1 MYREYAGLFLTTLST
16 NYDKLYLDEQESARL
31 SVSSLLQYSYYR
43 ISQKAMRQPLF
54 PKIKNSVCFSFILIQ
69 TNFDLVCR
77 KKYLTPAI

>member
-1 MYREYAGLFLTTLST
+1 VLVLDYII
-16 NYDKLYLDEQESARL
+16 DKLYLDEQESARL
-31 SVSSLLQYSYYR
+31 SVSSLLQYSYHR